1 MPITRREFVRATS
14 LGGAALGL
22 GGVPS
27 AVASLLQD
35 PRPVRKLKLLVLGGT
50 GFIGPDMVEP
60 RPHGDPL

>member
-1 MPITRREFVRATS
+1 MPITRREFVRTTS

-50 GFIGPDMVEP
+50 GHRTRYG
-60 RPHGDPL
+60 